1 MYKFMFLVC
10 FVSLTVVAYDFK
22 DSEYS
27 KFYSNK
33 SIINYCQNKIKYK
46 REML

>member
-33 SIINYCQNKIKYK
+33 SIILIIVKIKYK
-46 REML
+46 LEML